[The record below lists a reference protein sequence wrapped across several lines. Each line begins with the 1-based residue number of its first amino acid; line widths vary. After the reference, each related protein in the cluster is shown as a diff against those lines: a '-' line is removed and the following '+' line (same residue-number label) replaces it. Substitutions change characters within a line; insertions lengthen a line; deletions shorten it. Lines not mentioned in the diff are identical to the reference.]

1 LTLRRLNPNQFENIL
16 KIESEMKNFN
26 IILFL
31 IAACLTLSFAGE
43 AQSVRENFYNTT
55 YGSSYGTDTTT
66 NAGTGS
72 VKSSVIGGSGTTT
85 TIVVTVTKISGT
97 VGGTLTLL
105 GSLDGTNYKAVTTP
119 NTATALA
126 TYTATDATNRYVWI
140 LSGSPFRY
148 YKVEHAGTGTMA
160 STLDADLL
168 KH

>member
-1 LTLRRLNPNQFENIL
+1 MENLKYIL
-16 KIESEMKNFN
+16 LSA
-26 IILFL
+26 LFL
-31 IAACLTLSFAGE
+31 SALTFSVN

-72 VKSSVIGGSGTTT
+72 VKCNVISGSGASTTV
-85 TIVVTVTKISGT
+85 VVTVTKISGT

-105 GSLDGTNYKAVTTP
+105 GSLDGTNYKALTTP

-148 YKVEHAGTGTMA
+148 YKVEHVGTGTMA

>member
-1 LTLRRLNPNQFENIL
+1 
-16 KIESEMKNFN
+16 MKNLR
-26 IILFL
+26 IVLFM
-31 IAACLTLSFAGE
+31 IAACLTLSFTGE

-72 VKSSVIGGSGTTT
+72 VKCNVISGTGTTT

-105 GSLDGTNYKAVTTP
+105 GSLDGTNYKALTTP

-140 LSGSPFRY
+140 LSGNPFRY
-148 YKVEHAGTGTMA
+148 YKVEHVGTGTMSA
-160 STLDADLL
+160 TLDADIL